1 MHSIADWYRRGQEP
15 GDQSRLTRVLEIA
28 QDMKSLVNLLNT
40 GYPFHFAIELACLA
54 CRRDYLKLDIW
65 LMEKARLHKEVFVSA
80 CVHFLKVTVP
90 TPQVADKI
98 PHLSKVLGTLIFT
111 GCMLHIPLG
120 HCGNHPSLFG
130 SIPADF

>member
-1 MHSIADWYRRGQEP
+1 MHSIADWYRRGTQEP

-65 LMEKARLHKEVFVSA
+65 LMEKARLHREVFVSA

-98 PHLSKVLGTLIFT
+98 PHLSKVLVIHILTPLI
-111 GCMLHIPLG
+111 G
-120 HCGNHPSLFG
+120 
-130 SIPADF
+130 